1 MRFDFTNDHTVKLN
15 CISDRTTR
23 NKTIVGID
31 VDVEQKDQ
39 RKRTITIFTNEG
51 RFFEHQFLSSFNLQL
66 VLIKTKITSEV
77 FPNDEKKT
85 TGFCKLNIFHIFW
98 IVFLVKIMSQSGWF
112 Y

>member
-1 MRFDFTNDHTVKLN
+1 MRLDFTNDHTVKLN

-39 RKRTITIFTNEG
+39 RKRTITISTNEG

-66 VLIKTKITSEV
+66 VLVKTNITSDLS
-77 FPNDEKKT
+77 PKDKKRKNLFSRT
-85 TGFCKLNIFHIFW
+85 
-98 IVFLVKIMSQSGWF
+98 
-112 Y
+112 